1 MAIASAADENAPNR
15 YALSSELNR
24 TWSRVKSMPKSDQQ
38 ARLEEAFERI
48 EETILPCISMMLETL
63 IDASEHVAA
72 DERRFLVGE
81 LKTLA
86 AELEELTKTVERS
99 SPNHLE
105 PGEYKARSAA

>member
-1 MAIASAADENAPNR
+1 MPNN
-15 YALSSELNR
+15 E
-24 TWSRVKSMPKSDQQ
+24 QQ

-63 IDASEHVAA
+63 LDASEHVAA

-99 SPNHLE
+99 SPAHVE
-105 PGEYKARSAA
+105 PGEYRTRGEAA